1 MKAKR
6 VVIDTNVLISA
17 ALHARTPPA
26 LITHWVLEHGR
37 LLFSQETFAELETR
51 LWRPKFDRYLTI
63 EHRKALLHDFSAVA
77 DWVQPGRDPAARE
90 RLSRDRDDDKFI
102 HTALAGGADWLVSGD
117 RDLLELPAMGG
128 LRILSPA
135 DALARVLAPPT
146 DTP

>member
-6 VVIDTNVLISA
+6 VVIGTNVLISA
-17 ALHARTPPA
+17 ALCARTPSA
-26 LITHWVLEHGR
+26 LITHWVLQHGR

-77 DWVQPGRDPAARE
+77 DWVQPGDDPATRE
-90 RLSRDRDDDKFI
+90 RLSRDPDDDKFI

-117 RDLLELPAMGG
+117 RDLLELPAMDG
-128 LRILSPA
+128 LRILSPV
-135 DALARVLAPPT
+135 DVLALAPAT